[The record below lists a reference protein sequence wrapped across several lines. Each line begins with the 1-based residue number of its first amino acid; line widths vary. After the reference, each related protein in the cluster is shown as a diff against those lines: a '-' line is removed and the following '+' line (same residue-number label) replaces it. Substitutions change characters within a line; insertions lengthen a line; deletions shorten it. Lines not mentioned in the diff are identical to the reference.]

1 MNSRLILL
9 SLFTALCLPA
19 MGQIAQP
26 LGNHYTPGIEGLEG
40 GSLPPPGFYTRNYF
54 YSYQADRV
62 TNGQGAREPIGFQTM
77 VFAIAPRL
85 LYITPY
91 KILGA
96 DYGCSIVLPFVYDHT
111 KISAFDLD
119 QSRVGLADIYVEP
132 LDLSWHLPQ
141 ADFLVT
147 AGVYTPTG
155 TFSTSN
161 ESSLGSGFWTQMTTA
176 GATFY
181 ADKERAWHLSLLD
194 RLEFSSRQEQT
205 GLTPGNG
212 ELVEWGLGHSVDFT
226 KEAGGILDIG
236 PTGYVTWQ
244 YTPTTSDNDSLN
256 HHEEQAVAFGGEAS
270 WFMPAEGWIF
280 SLRGEHDFIT
290 RYHPQGDTMTL
301 TITKRF

>member
-77 VFAIAPRL
+77 VFAVAPRL

-226 KEAGGILDIG
+226 KEASAPPDTSRGNTH
-236 PTGYVTWQ
+236 PR
-244 YTPTTSDNDSLN
+244 PATTIRS
-256 HHEEQAVAFGGEAS
+256 
-270 WFMPAEGWIF
+270 
-280 SLRGEHDFIT
+280 
-290 RYHPQGDTMTL
+290 
-301 TITKRF
+301 TITKSKRSRSAARQAGSCRPRDGYSACAANTISSPAITRREIR